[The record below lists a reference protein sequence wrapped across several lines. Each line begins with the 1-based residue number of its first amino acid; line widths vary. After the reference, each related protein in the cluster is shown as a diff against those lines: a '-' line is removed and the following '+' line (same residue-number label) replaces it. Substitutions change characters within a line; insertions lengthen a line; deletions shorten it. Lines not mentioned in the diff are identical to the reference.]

1 MNKLIGINLIIS
13 AYWLLKCSSEF
24 GDIGKLGHKINR
36 LDIIEGWAILTI
48 ITIMVTSGIFLLSR

>member
-24 GDIGKLGHKINR
+24 GDIGKHGHKINR
-36 LDIIEGWAILTI
+36 LDIIE
-48 ITIMVTSGIFLLSR
+48 